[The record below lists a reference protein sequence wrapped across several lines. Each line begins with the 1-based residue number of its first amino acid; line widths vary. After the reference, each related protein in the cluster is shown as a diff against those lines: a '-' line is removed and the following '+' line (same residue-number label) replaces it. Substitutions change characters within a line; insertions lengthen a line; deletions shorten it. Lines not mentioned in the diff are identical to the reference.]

1 MPDGVDED
9 VETVSVDVADVP
21 EEIGTLIG
29 LKNRVGPEG
38 ELPAVKLIVPLNP
51 LTLAKVIVEVVEGP
65 VAP

>member
-29 LKNRVGPEG
+29 LKDGVGPEG

-51 LTLAKVIVEVVEGP
+51 LTLVKVIVEAVKGP